1 MISGKI
7 ILFLCLIAFWK
18 IVWKI
23 FSNVWSNVK
32 WKKEKIRNPLQMQT
46 HHHNP
51 PQTTIK
57 KPTNPPSQQN
67 PLNQTHRNPPQS
79 TAKPTANHHNHEQH
93 RFLAQKHVRARVHRE
108 AQWHIQAR
116 ERSAKPTAKPRS
128 TCDRREAY
136 IRLRPPQSLVTYNP
150 SPPSQDHAGRNHREP
165 SGSQIYSCT
174 KPITKPRGCGGLW
187 EKNARGG
194 GHLQGRR
201 RTWRVAR
208 GEQRLLG

>member
-7 ILFLCLIAFWK
+7 IFFLCLIAFWK

-32 WKKEKIRNPLQMQT
+32 WKKEKIKNPLQMQT

-79 TAKPTANHHNHEQH
+79 TANHHNHEQH
-93 RFLAQKHVRARVHRE
+93 RFLAQKHVRL
-108 AQWHIQAR
+108 W
-116 ERSAKPTAKPRS
+116 PPRS
-128 TCDRREAY
+128 
-136 IRLRPPQSLVTYNP
+136 PVTYNP
-150 SPPSQDHAGRNHREP
+150 SPPSQDHAGRNHHKPKWVADLLLYQADNQTERMWGSMRKRREGRGI
-165 SGSQIYSCT
+165 SARETKDMEGGS
-174 KPITKPRGCGGLW
+174 
-187 EKNARGG
+187 
-194 GHLQGRR
+194 R
-201 RTWRVAR
+201 RTEAVGLERKSR
-208 GEQRLLG
+208 EREQRGKTVAWNVLENGLRKIFL